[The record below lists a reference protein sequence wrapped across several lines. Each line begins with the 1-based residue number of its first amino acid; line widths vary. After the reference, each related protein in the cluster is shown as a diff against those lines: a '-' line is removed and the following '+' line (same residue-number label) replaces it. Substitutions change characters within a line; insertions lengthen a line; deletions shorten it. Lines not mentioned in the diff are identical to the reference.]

1 MDNAN
6 PVAEDGRASFIYR
19 QWRLKGCL
27 WGALM
32 NVRHPSFGNQVSFP
46 SQPAGFNC
54 LHTSFS
60 ISCITCR
67 ELTVDFI
74 FTNRSGEVYDELLL
88 LFGLL
93 ILFIFLEC

>member
-1 MDNAN
+1 
-6 PVAEDGRASFIYR
+6 
-19 QWRLKGCL
+19 
-27 WGALM
+27 M
-32 NVRHPSFGNQVSFP
+32 NVRHPSFGNQVSFC

-54 LHTSFS
+54 PHTIFS

-74 FTNRSGEVYDELLL
+74 FTNRSGEVCDELRL

-93 ILFIFLEC
+93 VLFIFLEC